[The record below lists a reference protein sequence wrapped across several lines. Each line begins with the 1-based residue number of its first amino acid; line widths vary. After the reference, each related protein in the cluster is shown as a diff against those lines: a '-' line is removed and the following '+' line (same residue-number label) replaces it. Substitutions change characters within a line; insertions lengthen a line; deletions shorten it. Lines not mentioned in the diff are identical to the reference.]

1 MVQIRLLPILLL
13 MFFSAP
19 ALGQGRYETYYMAG
33 PVLKVVQSKF
43 KFESNVVNVPESEPE
58 IGYQIGGFLRARVNN
73 LYVQPELLLSKTQ
86 NQLIFPD
93 YDGVAGFNPKA
104 DFEFT
109 SLNIPLDIGFYIDN
123 FRIESGPAISVLLE
137 GKQFFLNDELD
148 ITDDFNKV
156 TLQYNIGV
164 GLDLNNVLID
174 VNYEF
179 GLNKTGE
186 SLRQLVGP
194 NFRPSRSNLVFSIS
208 LVLYRHKKRQ

>member
-1 MVQIRLLPILLL
+1 MVRPGFLAILSLIC
-13 MFFSAP
+13 FAVSAM
-19 ALGQGRYETYYMAG
+19 GQGRYETYYMAG

-58 IGYQIGGFLRARVNN
+58 IGYQIGAFLRARVNN

-93 YDGVAGFNPKA
+93 YDGVSGFNPKA

-137 GKQFFLNDELD
+137 GKQYFLNEELD

-164 GLDLNNVLID
+164 GLDLNNILID

-194 NFRPSRSNLVFSIS
+194 NFRPSRSNLVFSIG

>member
-1 MVQIRLLPILLL
+1 MVRPGFLAILSLIC
-13 MFFSAP
+13 FAVSAM
-19 ALGQGRYETYYMAG
+19 GQGRYETYYMAG

-58 IGYQIGGFLRARVNN
+58 IGYQIGAFLRARVNN

-93 YDGVAGFNPKA
+93 YDGVSGFNPKA

-137 GKQFFLNDELD
+137 GKQFFLNEELD

-194 NFRPSRSNLVFSIS
+194 NFRPSRSNLVFSIG

>member
-1 MVQIRLLPILLL
+1 MVRPGFLAILLL
-13 MFFSAP
+13 ICFAVSAM
-19 ALGQGRYETYYMAG
+19 GQGRYETYYMAG

-58 IGYQIGGFLRARVNN
+58 IGYQIGAFLRARVNN

-93 YDGVAGFNPKA
+93 YDGVSGFNPKA

-137 GKQFFLNDELD
+137 GKQFFLNEELD

-164 GLDLNNVLID
+164 GLDLNNVLIG

-194 NFRPSRSNLVFSIS
+194 NFRPSRSNLVFSIG